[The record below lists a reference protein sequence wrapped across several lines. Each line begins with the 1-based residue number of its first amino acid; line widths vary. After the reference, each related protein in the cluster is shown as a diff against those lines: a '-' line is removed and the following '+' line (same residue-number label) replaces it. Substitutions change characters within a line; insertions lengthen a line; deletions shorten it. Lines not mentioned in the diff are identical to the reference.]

1 MAGNTCLVIECG
13 FEYCEKIN
21 HTSGNFNILQLR
33 EKVVKLVEF
42 WLQVVAVAK
51 LLTLWRKPTTWKDDI
66 YIHIFVQESL
76 YVLYF

>member
-21 HTSGNFNILQLR
+21 HTSGIFNILQLW

-51 LLTLWRKPTTWKDDI
+51 LLKLWRKPTTWNDDI
-66 YIHIFVQESL
+66 FIHIYVQESL
-76 YVLYF
+76 YVLYY

>member
-21 HTSGNFNILQLR
+21 HTSGNFDILQLWV
-33 EKVVKLVEF
+33 KVVNLVEF

-51 LLTLWRKPTTWKDDI
+51 LLKL
-66 YIHIFVQESL
+66 
-76 YVLYF
+76 